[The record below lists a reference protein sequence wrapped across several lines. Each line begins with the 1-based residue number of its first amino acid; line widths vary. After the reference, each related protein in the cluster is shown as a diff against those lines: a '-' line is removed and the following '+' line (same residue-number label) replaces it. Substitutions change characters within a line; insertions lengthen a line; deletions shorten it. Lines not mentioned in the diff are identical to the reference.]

1 MQFTNN
7 KKRTKGVVASAK
19 GNATK
24 NYQAKLTA
32 YFQNLLSKTREEV
45 VEIRLN
51 LDKRFR
57 TYIGLC
63 LEAEKML
70 FNKMIKENN

>member
-7 KKRTKGVVASAK
+7 KKRTKGVISSAK
-19 GNATK
+19 GNPTK
-24 NYQAKLTA
+24 DYQAKLTA
-32 YFQNLLSKTREEV
+32 YFQNLLSKTVEEV
-45 VEIRLN
+45 IEIRQSLN
-51 LDKRFR
+51 IK

-70 FNKMIKENN
+70 KLTKTK